1 MDCPRQSPAVLG
13 GGRSGSLREPAHEQ
27 KNMKPINYNLM
38 RRAQSVLATGLV
50 LGGLLAATASA
61 SVYQMQSNYVAGSTA
76 PYNTSGGV
84 PPAAYQNPA
93 VVVTSTNVT
102 LKWYGVQGFYQIQA
116 TTNIANTNS
125 WITIATVKSSDFAG
139 TYTGPKPDP
148 TNSYSFRLALVNNY
162 YAGQN
167 QCSSCHGDKY
177 TEWSGTAHAR
187 AIKEHLNPDGSF
199 IPGHSTSCLP
209 CHTVGYNQPSG
220 YAYDTNAGSANYSS
234 PMANVGCENCHGP
247 AGWHKNSDHDVIR
260 PVLSVDP
267 SICGSCHQGAV
278 HPTFM
283 EYTNTVK
290 TLFPT
295 NVPAGIVTTDVGHYI
310 GGHNSF
316 GCAFCHNAV
325 NRDAMIGEYY
335 DKQAGNPHP
344 VAFTTAGVPSWTAT
358 CATCHDP
365 HASNYVAQLR
375 YPTYSTNY
383 FVMPTVTDTRTV
395 VVTNFN
401 GSFTTN
407 TVYVNS
413 VVDALFN
420 PKIQVCA
427 QCHSGGR
434 GMRWD
439 GTAYSLTTNLVSATV
454 TNLVYIYTTNSVS
467 YTNIYGQVFSN
478 AQGNPVTY
486 QTYAVTTSTNP
497 VIGVGI
503 VTPLIAYTNG
513 GTVYYTTNS
522 SGFSVPHYP
531 VQYNILIGQADFDY
545 ASNGV
550 PNKTHAHTTAPDQCA
565 TCHVPKYATGAHS
578 NNTGHSFAM
587 DYYGCQSSCHS
598 SYSSAAL
605 AAKVL
610 NQKMTQSNSMDRVVS
625 LLKQWSTNV
634 APAILR
640 TNFGPLAWEFPSI
653 GALSKKVT
661 NNGVIY
667 ASGPPSAYKPSLGAV
682 PSGTNDNL
690 QLAYVPQD
698 IRMARFSLYVVYED
712 QSLGVHNPSYV
723 SALLADAETRVINQL
738 ITSNYPASFAA
749 NTLKGFAPLSVAFTN
764 YGTAS
769 SYSWNFGDGQD
780 YSGYTSANPTYTYNT
795 PGLYSVTCTA
805 DGSPLTR
812 TKYIW
817 VQQRPTVAFTADN
830 TTVTAGTTVNF
841 SNTSSNTNDVYLWR
855 WYPMFNTNSGVKYDT
870 SGGAFS
876 FTYTNAGTYDVR
888 LRASCPAGTATNTA
902 VGYITVH

>member
-1 MDCPRQSPAVLG
+1 
-13 GGRSGSLREPAHEQ
+13 
-27 KNMKPINYNLM
+27 MKTTAPNPM
-38 RRAQSVLATGLV
+38 RRALAVLATSLA
-50 LGGLLAATASA
+50 LGGMFAATASA
-61 SVYQMQSNYVAGSTA
+61 GVYQMVSNYAAGGSA
-76 PYNTSGGV
+76 PYNAGGGV
-84 PPAAYQNPA
+84 PAAAYQNPA
-93 VVVTSTNVT
+93 VTVTPTNFT
-102 LKWYGVQGFYQIQA
+102 LKWYGVQGMYNIEA
-116 TTNIANTNS
+116 TTNLLS
-125 WITIATVKSSDFAG
+125 GPWMRIATVASSDYAG
-139 TYTGPKPDP
+139 SYTGPKPDL
-148 TNSYSFRLALVNNY
+148 TNSYSFRLALTNNY
-162 YAGQN
+162 FVGQD

-177 TEWSGTAHAR
+177 TQWSGTPHAR

-199 IPGHSTSCLP
+199 IAGHTVACLP
-209 CHTVGYNQPSG
+209 CHTVGYNQTSG
-220 YAYDTNAGSANYSS
+220 YVYDPAAGSANYTS
-234 PMANVGCENCHGP
+234 PLANVGCEACHGP
-247 AGWHKNSDHDVIR
+247 AAWHKNSEHDLIR
-260 PVLSVDP
+260 PVVSVDP

-295 NVPAGIVTTDVGHYI
+295 NVPAGIITTDVGHYI

-344 VAFTTAGVPSWTAT
+344 VAFTTAGAPTWTAT

-439 GTAYSLTTNLVSATV
+439 GTAYGLTTNTVVTGPV
-454 TNLVYIYTTNSVS
+454 TNLVYTDVYTWVTNIQVFTNSSPYVTNTYIYSYVS
-467 YTNIYGQVFSN
+467 GRTATNGVTMLTNQV
-478 AQGNPVTY
+478 V
-486 QTYAVTTSTNP
+486 
-497 VIGVGI
+497 GVGV

-550 PNKTHAHTTAPDQCA
+550 PNATHSHTRAPDQCA

-587 DYYGCQSSCHS
+587 DFYGCQSSCHS
-598 SYSSAAL
+598 SYSTAAL
-605 AAKVL
+605 TAKVL
-610 NQKMTQSNSMDRVVS
+610 NQKTAQSNSMDRVVS

-640 TNFGPLAWEFPSI
+640 TNYGPLAWEFPSI
-653 GALSKKVT
+653 GAFSKKTT

-667 ASGPPSAYKPSLGAV
+667 SVGPPSSFKYMTNWTSPSF
-682 PSGTNDNL
+682 TNDNL
-690 QLAYVPQD
+690 QLSTVPQD

-712 QSLGVHNPSYV
+712 QSLGVHNPTYV
-723 SALLADAETRVINQL
+723 SALLADAETRVMNQL
-738 ITSNYPASFAA
+738 ITNNYSAAFAA
-749 NTLKGFAPLSVAFTN
+749 KTVSGFAPLSVSFTN

-769 SYSWNFGDGQD
+769 SYSWSFGDSVGT
-780 YSGYTSANPTYTYNT
+780 SSSANPTYTYTT

-805 DGSPLTR
+805 DGNPLTR
-812 TKYIW
+812 TKYIQ
-817 VQQRPTVAFTADN
+817 VLAKPVVSFTAVN
-830 TTVTAGTTVNF
+830 TTVAAGTTVNF
-841 SNTSSNTNDVYLWR
+841 SNTSSNTSDVYR
-855 WYPMFNTNSGVKYDT
+855 WTWSPMFGVSGAPTYDT
-870 SGGAFS
+870 AGGPLS
-876 FTYTNAGTYDVR
+876 FTYTNAGIYSVT
-888 LRASCPAGTATNTA
+888 LRASCPGGSANRVTVTNTA
-902 VGYITVH
+902 YITVQ